1 MNKFVKY
8 SLKLLPNK
16 DMSIFLSFCFIT
28 YSWNV
33 GHIYFLST
41 LSTTQKLFIHA
52 FHTLLNVILQLQK
65 TLTNTYDFTDRR
77 YVYWMIKVRYDSRVK
92 LANVHQNFLIKRM
105 IDWSPFDIQISFP
118 MLKFKKKLGTILNQ
132 VKFKLFH
139 TFTKIDLL
147 TFAFSYEYKDVF
159 LILRTF
165 NLIWCLSLN
174 FPSFITRQFKIMPYQ
189 KAN

>member
-1 MNKFVKY
+1 M
-8 SLKLLPNK
+8 
-16 DMSIFLSFCFIT
+16 
-28 YSWNV
+28 

-41 LSTTQKLFIHA
+41 LSTAQKLFICI

-189 KAN
+189 KAT